1 MNGRYGGQPYAAQYR
16 EQHVTNPYMHEEPEE
31 MVELSSPL
39 PYRSPRGFDQHE
51 NGFDFQFQEQHPSPR
66 PAVIPYRPGLGHNP
80 PDYTSSPG
88 LFPTPRTS
96 YGPDSF
102 ANTPYGSRSATPTLV
117 RPALIWFDLNM
128 QGYFI

>member
-1 MNGRYGGQPYAAQYR
+1 MNGHYGGQPYAAQYN
-16 EQHVTNPYMHEEPEE
+16 EQYVTNPYTHQEPEE
-31 MVELSSPL
+31 MVELNSPRA
-39 PYRSPRGFDQHE
+39 YRSPGGLDQQE
-51 NGFDFQFQEQHPSPR
+51 ANFDFHFQEHPSPR

-102 ANTPYGSRSATPTLV
+102 ANTPYESRSASPTLV
-117 RPALIWFDLNM
+117 SFGLI
-128 QGYFI
+128 